1 MCCCFAL
8 NAFASVEVMLLTAEA
23 CLAPSQ
29 LEYSDA
35 SACWL
40 AASYASYACFALSSA
55 VAAIFLLVN
64 AFNHTWPAPIA
75 APVAAPTV
83 APIGP
88 PAMPTPAPIAAVLPI
103 VPKLLRMSAVLVL
116 P

>member
-1 MCCCFAL
+1 MRCCFAL
-8 NAFASVEVMLLTAEA
+8 NAFASVEVMLLTAEV

-29 LEYSDA
+29 LEYSAA

-40 AASYASYACFALSSA
+40 AASYACFALSSA
-55 VAAIFLLVN
+55 VAAVFLLVN
-64 AFNHTWPAPIA
+64 AFSHTWPAPIA

-88 PAMPTPAPIAAVLPI
+88 PAMPTPAPMAAVLPI